1 MPLLDDLDGFG
12 GLRYGLDCSPN
23 GKPMGLVDARLPSAV
38 VGPGENVDGD
48 GVAVR
53 LEPTVAGD
61 CRRWLRGKVGGPE
74 LLLLLEEE
82 RLTTWESCFNCA
94 AM

>member
-12 GLRYGLDCSPN
+12 GLPYGLDCSPK
-23 GKPMGLVDARLPSAV
+23 GKPTGLVDARLPSV
-38 VGPGENVDGD
+38 VVWPGENVDED
-48 GVAVR
+48 GAAVR
-53 LEPTVAGD
+53 LEPTAAGD
-61 CRRWLRGKVGGPE
+61 CRRWLGEKVGGPK

-82 RLTTWESCFNCA
+82 KLTTWESCFSCA